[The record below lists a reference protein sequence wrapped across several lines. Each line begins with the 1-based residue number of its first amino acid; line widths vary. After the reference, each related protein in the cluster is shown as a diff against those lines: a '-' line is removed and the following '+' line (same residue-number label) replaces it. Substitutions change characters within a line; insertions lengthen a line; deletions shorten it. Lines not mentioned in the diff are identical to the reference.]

1 MRLTIFG
8 ASGGTGRR
16 LVEQALAAGHDVTAV
31 VRDPSRLVL
40 DTPTRTGTTAPATAT
55 GTTAPA
61 TATDTT
67 APATATDTTTPGDGG
82 HPATTTPATTGRE
95 GAPGAGHPD
104 LDVEGLR
111 VVTADVFSADEVE
124 AAVGGADA
132 VVSALGARSRSD
144 TSRVMS
150 AGTRTILAAMGRAGV
165 DRVVVVSAAPVARDD
180 DGTTALYRLVAAP
193 LLRALLRQSYA
204 DMARM
209 EAAVRGSGL
218 DWTIVRPPQLTNGPH
233 TGTYRQA
240 REANLRGGYRIS
252 RADLAD
258 AILASLADPTTI
270 GATIALG
277 Y

>member
-1 MRLTIFG
+1 MRITVFG

-16 LVEQALAAGHDVTAV
+16 LVEQAVAAGHTVTAV
-31 VRDPSRLVL
+31 VRDPARLVL
-40 DTPTRTGTTAPATAT
+40 NTPTRTGTTVPGSGGRPA
-55 GTTAPA
+55 
-61 TATDTT
+61 
-67 APATATDTTTPGDGG
+67 
-82 HPATTTPATTGRE
+82 TTPATGR
-95 GAPGAGHPD
+95 
-104 LDVEGLR
+104 EGLR
-111 VVTADVFSADEVE
+111 VVTADVFSAGEVE
-124 AAVGGADA
+124 AAVGGADT

-150 AGTRTILAAMGRAGV
+150 AGTGTILAAMARAGV
-165 DRVVVVSAAPVARDD
+165 DRVIVVSAAPVASDD

-193 LLRALLRQSYA
+193 LLRALLRESYA

-209 EAAVRGSGL
+209 EAAVRSSGL
-218 DWTIVRPPQLTNGPH
+218 NWTIMRPPQLTNGPH

-240 REANLRGGYRIS
+240 REANLRGGYHIS

-258 AILASLADPTTI
+258 AILASLADPTTV